1 MLVNETQ
8 DGKSAIPRQV
18 VIIGDNYVHFTLF
31 RCGFLPGKLLFLKR
45 NLRHLRIRYF
55 VETCV

>member
-8 DGKSAIPRQV
+8 DGKSTIPRQV

-31 RCGFLPGKLLFLKR
+31 RCGFLPGKLLFLKKK
-45 NLRHLRIRYF
+45 F
-55 VETCV
+55 EAFEK